1 MVSNKY
7 YAGIILRVALITLS
21 SLLLAFIT
29 DKANYLY
36 SVTALVLFVILQTW
50 ALIHYI
56 LKRRDDIKRMLEYIK
71 ENNPSIY
78 FSRSRDYPFNE
89 LGDFLNE
96 IGDIVRDVRI
106 EKENQL
112 QYMQYIVQHV
122 GTGLMSFDRDGNIQ
136 IINQAAKDLLGV
148 PEINSIYIL
157 EKVQSGLPAILL
169 KMKVRE
175 QKVITLVSDNRV
187 QQLAIRISVFKIGP
201 DEIRLVSFQDIKS
214 ELDEK
219 EMESWQKLIRV
230 LTHEILNS
238 VTPVTSL
245 TATISGFFKKGDTVI
260 PSRELP
266 DNNIKDALTGLG
278 YIEERGKNLIDFVNK
293 FRSLTRLPLPKF
305 EKIMLSE
312 MFDGIAAL
320 KKDDLTDRGIML
332 RWHCY
337 PGNIMHYC
345 DRSMIEQVLINLIN
359 NAADAFNGFDKS
371 KDRLVDV
378 TGTTGDEENVII
390 RVTDNGKGIPLHQ
403 LENIFIPFFTT
414 KENGSGIGLSLSRQ
428 IMKLHGG
435 TITVS
440 SKEGEGTVFSLT
452 FSTQT
457 VPQGR

>member
-7 YAGIILRVALITLS
+7 YSGIILRVALITLS
-21 SLLLAFIT
+21 SLLLALIS

-36 SVTALVLFVILQTW
+36 SVTGLLLAVILQTW
-50 ALIHYI
+50 ALIRYI

-78 FSRSRDYPFNE
+78 FSQSRDYPFNE

-122 GTGLMSFDRDGNIQ
+122 GTGLMSFDKEGNIQ

-157 EKVQSGLPAILL
+157 EKVQPGLPAILL
-169 KMKVRE
+169 QMKVRE
-175 QKVITLVSDNRV
+175 QKVLTLLSANRL

-201 DEIRLVSFQDIKS
+201 DEIRLASFQDIKT

-219 EMESWQKLIRV
+219 EMDSWQKLIRV

-238 VTPVTSL
+238 ITPVTSL
-245 TATISGFFKKGDTVI
+245 TATISGFFKKGDKVI
-260 PSRELP
+260 PAKDLP
-266 DNNIKDALTGLG
+266 DNNIQDALTGLG

-305 EKIMLSE
+305 EKIKLTE
-312 MFDGIAAL
+312 IFDGIAAL
-320 KKDDLTDRGIML
+320 KKDDLSERGIML
-332 RWHCY
+332 NCHCS
-337 PGNIMHYC
+337 PDNIMHYC

-359 NAADAFNGFDKS
+359 NSADAFNDYDNS

-378 TGTTGDEENVII
+378 TGTIGEEENIII
-390 RVTDNGKGIPLHQ
+390 RVTDNGMGIPVHQ

-414 KENGSGIGLSLSRQ
+414 KDNGSGIGLSLSRQ

-435 TITVS
+435 TIS
-440 SKEGEGTVFSLT
+440 
-452 FSTQT
+452 
-457 VPQGR
+457 